1 MKPRFEEISY
11 ETTILLEKANQL
23 NSRLD
28 LLEKGKCDCADG
40 DCKCKD
46 CPSCGSKM
54 SKGGCMK
61 MGCGGKMAKAQPG
74 YQPEKIT
81 DVNPHFVAESG
92 GQTKSGYFTT
102 NGRTIETEDAKPK
115 RKKADSKVNMEKLSS
130 RQNPHSDTGVVREEQ
145 FD

>member
-11 ETTILLEKANQL
+11 ETTILLEKANQI
-23 NSRLD
+23 NSRID
-28 LLEKGKCDCADG
+28 TIMKEAEDCP
-40 DCKCKD
+40 KCK
-46 CPSCGSKM
+46 GGKM
-54 SKGGCMK
+54 NKAGQCMK
-61 MGCGGKMAKAQPG
+61 MGCGGKMEKAQPG

-92 GQTKSGYFTT
+92 GQTNSGYFTT
-102 NGRTIETEDAKPK
+102 NGKTIETEDAKPK
-115 RKKADSKVNMEKLSS
+115 KKKLESKTNMEKLSS

>member
-11 ETTILLEKANQL
+11 ETTILLEKANQI
-23 NSRLD
+23 NSRID
-28 LLEKGKCDCADG
+28 TIMKEAEDCP
-40 DCKCKD
+40 KCK
-46 CPSCGSKM
+46 GGKM
-54 SKGGCMK
+54 NKAGQCMK

-102 NGRTIETEDAKPK
+102 NGKTIETEDAKPK